1 MGYDRYTVPDTVA
14 VERTVSA
21 FLKHSQT
28 YVHGLSCHSFNFL
41 SRTVNSK
48 PPTIPFGI
56 VHFFPTIFLEIAVV
70 SFNYSYCSGG
80 SRGGVWISHCSV
92 KQFLA
97 SYNYDVGFPSE
108 NKNLLEKN
116 LNILKLL

>member
-1 MGYDRYTVPDTVA
+1 M
-14 VERTVSA
+14 
-21 FLKHSQT
+21 
-28 YVHGLSCHSFNFL
+28 
-41 SRTVNSK
+41 NSK

-70 SFNYSYCSGG
+70 SFNYST
-80 SRGGVWISHCSV
+80 V
-92 KQFLA
+92 KQFLD
-97 SYNYDVGFPSE
+97 SYNYDVGFSSE